1 MIQILVIEEKDC
13 KVIMVNILS
22 KVKGELEKIDIKM
35 EDFHKQLN
43 LLKMKIKK
51 TIKKN
56 ESQMVTF
63 RIKKCISFSVGLM

>member
-63 RIKKCISFSVGLM
+63 RIKKCHT

>member
-51 TIKKN
+51 KSPERKK
-56 ESQMVTF
+56 
-63 RIKKCISFSVGLM
+63 KKKENDGRV

>member
-1 MIQILVIEEKDC
+1 
-13 KVIMVNILS
+13 MVNILS

-63 RIKKCISFSVGLM
+63 RIKKCHT